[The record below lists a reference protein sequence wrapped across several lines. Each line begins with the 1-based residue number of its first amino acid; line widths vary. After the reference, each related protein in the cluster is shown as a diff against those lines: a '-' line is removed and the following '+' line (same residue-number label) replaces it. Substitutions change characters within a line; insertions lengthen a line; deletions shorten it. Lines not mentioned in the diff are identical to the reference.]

1 MASSIRTKINVL
13 AASAV
18 LATAGL
24 VPAFAQDVLRI
35 NSFGGVYE
43 ETHQRLVIKP
53 FEAANNVRVE
63 VVTLYSADTLAQL
76 RAQKDAPQFD
86 VVHFSGG
93 QEIVAAREGLLI
105 PIAKEELTNFD
116 ALYPFATKGIEQGMG
131 PAYVVVSNGLIVNKE
146 TVGKAP
152 ASWAEF
158 LAGDYGDGVTL
169 TDLSN
174 TYGLQALLMM
184 NQVSGGTLENI
195 QPGLDA
201 ARKLLDQGAQ
211 IVASAPEIQQSFAQG
226 ASTIAPYAQ
235 EYAYTLRSAG
245 LPVEFVAPTDGSPVS
260 YFTISAVAGRP
271 NSEMA
276 KKFIDFS
283 LSAEVQA
290 GWAAAMRYSP
300 TNKEAKL
307 SDEVARDVI
316 YGEQAMSQTV
326 RFDPE
331 VVNANRPAWVEAWNR
346 MIAR

>member
-1 MASSIRTKINVL
+1 MTNIAYRHL
-13 AASAV
+13 AYLGV
-18 LATAGL
+18 AGL
-24 VPAFAQDVLRI
+24 LASLGAAPALAQEILRI

-53 FEAANNVRVE
+53 FEEANNVRVE

-76 RAQKDAPQFD
+76 RAQKDSPQFD

-93 QEIVAAREGLLI
+93 QEIVAAREGLLV
-105 PIAKEELTNFD
+105 PIKPEELSNYD
-116 ALYPFATKGIEQGMG
+116 QLYSFAAQGIEQGIG
-131 PAYVVVSNGLIVNKE
+131 PAYVVVANGLIYNSEKVENP
-146 TVGKAP
+146 P
-152 ASWAEF
+152 ATWAEF
-158 LAGDYGDGVTL
+158 LAGGFGEEVTL

-184 NQVSGGTLENI
+184 NQVAGGTLDNI

-201 ARKLLDQGAQ
+201 ARKLLDDGAQ
-211 IVASAPEIQQSFAQG
+211 IVASAPEIQQAFAQG
-226 ASTIAPYAQ
+226 ATAIAPYAQ
-235 EYAYTLRSAG
+235 EYAYTLRAAG
-245 LPVEFVAPTDGSPVS
+245 MPVGFIAPTDGSPVS

-271 NSEMA
+271 NSELA

-290 GWAAAMRYSP
+290 GWAESMRYSP
-300 TNKEAKL
+300 TNKTAQL
-307 SDEVARDVI
+307 PDEVAADVI
-316 YGEQAMSQTV
+316 HGEEAMSQTV

-346 MIAR
+346 MIAQ

>member
-1 MASSIRTKINVL
+1 MVSFLRNHLNILV
-13 AASAV
+13 ASAMLSGLGAAPA
-18 LATAGL
+18 LA
-24 VPAFAQDVLRI
+24 QEVLRI

-53 FEAANNVRVE
+53 FEEQNNVRVE

-105 PIAKEELTNFD
+105 PIAKEDLTNYD
-116 ALYPFATKGIEQGMG
+116 QLYPFATKGIEQGIG
-131 PAYVVVSNGLIVNKE
+131 PAYVVVANGLIINTEKVE
-146 TVGKAP
+146 KAP
-152 ASWAEF
+152 SSWAEF
-158 LAGDYGDGVTL
+158 LAGGHGEEVTL

-201 ARKLLDQGAQ
+201 ARKLLDEGAQ
-211 IVASAPEIQQSFAQG
+211 IVASAPEIQQAFAQG
-226 ASTIAPYAQ
+226 ATAIAPYAQ
-235 EYAYTLRSAG
+235 EYAYTLRAAG
-245 LPVEFVAPTDGSPVS
+245 LPVGFVAPSDGSPVS
-260 YFTISAVAGRP
+260 YFTISAVAGRE
-271 NSEMA
+271 NGELA

-290 GWAAAMRYSP
+290 GWAEAMRYSP
-300 TNKEAKL
+300 TNKEATL
-307 SDEVARDVI
+307 SDEVAKDVI
-316 YGEQAMSQTV
+316 HGEEAMNQTV

-331 VVNANRPAWVEAWNR
+331 VINANRPAWVEAWNR
-346 MIAR
+346 MIAK

>member
-1 MASSIRTKINVL
+1 MTNTFRTHLKSLAAAGVL
-13 AASAV
+13 AGIGA
-18 LATAGL
+18 
-24 VPAFAQDVLRI
+24 VPAFAQEVLRI

-53 FEAANNVRVE
+53 FEEANNVRVE

-93 QEIVAAREGLLI
+93 QEIVAAREGLLD
-105 PIAKEELTNFD
+105 PITPAELTNYSE
-116 ALYPFATKGIEQGMG
+116 LYPFAVEGIEQGIG
-131 PAYVVVSNGLIVNKE
+131 PAYVIVANGLIYNSEKVE
-146 TVGKAP
+146 TPP
-152 ASWAEF
+152 ATWAEF
-158 LAGDYGDGVTL
+158 LAGGYGEEVTL

-184 NQVSGGTLENI
+184 NQVAGGTLEDI

-201 ARKLLDQGAQ
+201 ARKLLDEGAQ
-211 IVASAPEIQQSFAQG
+211 IVASAPEIQQAFAQG
-226 ASTIAPYAQ
+226 ATAIAPYAQ
-235 EYAYTLRSAG
+235 EYAYTLRAAG
-245 LPVEFVAPTDGSPVS
+245 MPVGFIAPTDGAPVS
-260 YFTISAVAGRP
+260 YFTISAVSGRP
-271 NSEMA
+271 NSELA

-290 GWAAAMRYSP
+290 GWAEAMRYSP
-300 TNKEAKL
+300 TNKATTL
-307 SDEVARDVI
+307 ADDVAGDVI
-316 YGEQAMSQTV
+316 YGEEAMNQTV

-346 MIAR
+346 MIAQ

>member
-1 MASSIRTKINVL
+1 MASSIRKSINIL

-18 LATAGL
+18 LASLSA
-24 VPAFAQDVLRI
+24 VSAYAQQVLRI

-53 FEAANNVRVE
+53 FEEANNVKVE

-105 PIAKEELTNFD
+105 PIKKDELTNYD
-116 ALYPFATKGIEQGMG
+116 ALYPFATANIEQGIG
-131 PAYVVVSNGLIVNKE
+131 PAYVVVANGLIVNTEKLE
-146 TVGKAP
+146 NAP
-152 ASWAEF
+152 TSWAEF
-158 LAGDYGDGVTL
+158 LSGDYGDGVTL

-184 NQVSGGTLENI
+184 NQVAGGTLENI

-201 ARKLLDQGAQ
+201 ARKLLDAGAQ
-211 IVASAPEIQQSFAQG
+211 VVASAPEIQQSFAQG

-235 EYAYTLRSAG
+235 EYAYTLRAAG
-245 LPVEFVAPTDGSPVS
+245 LPVAFVAPSDGAPVS
-260 YFTISAVAGRP
+260 YFTISAVAGRE
-271 NSEMA
+271 NSELA

-290 GWAAAMRYSP
+290 GWAEAMRYSP

-307 SDEVARDVI
+307 ADDVAKDVI

-331 VVNANRPAWVEAWNR
+331 VINANRPAWVEAWNR
-346 MIAR
+346 TIAQ